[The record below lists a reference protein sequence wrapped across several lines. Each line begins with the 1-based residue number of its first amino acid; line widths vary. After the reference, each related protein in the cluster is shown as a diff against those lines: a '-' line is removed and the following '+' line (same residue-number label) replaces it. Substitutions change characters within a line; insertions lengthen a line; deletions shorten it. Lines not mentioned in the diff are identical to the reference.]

1 MILKPSILCTFLF
14 FSVFLFSFRNIDKPS
29 GIDKISGK
37 QWLNGSLIT
46 QKEILL
52 DTGRIVNKDSIQSCL
67 ANYKKLMKAH
77 GFSNPG
83 GQPFTQT
90 ITTTAQLTTGESF
103 NGTDLRD
110 WIDATATAYAQ
121 AGKTFSIRVEFG
133 AYDMTYLNR
142 YEPDPAKR
150 AKKNN
155 RIAIFLVPYD
165 ASSGQTLQ
173 PHANIAGGTPSGGGG
188 AYDFGGLQP

>member
-1 MILKPSILCTFLF
+1 MIFKPAILCTFLF
-14 FSVFLFSFRNIDKPS
+14 FSVLLFSFKNIDKPS
-29 GIDKISGK
+29 GKE
-37 QWLNGSLIT
+37 WLNGSEML
-46 QKEILL
+46 QKVFRL
-52 DTGRIVNKDSIQSCL
+52 DTGRIVNQDSIQTCL
-67 ANYKKLMKAH
+67 TNYRKLMKAH

-103 NGTDLRD
+103 SGTDLRD
-110 WIDATATAYAQ
+110 WLDATAAAYAQ

-133 AYDMTYLNR
+133 VYDMTYLNM

-188 AYDFGGLQP
+188 GYDFGGLQP

>member
-1 MILKPSILCTFLF
+1 MICKPSTLCAFLF
-14 FSVFLFSFRNIDKPS
+14 ISAILFSFRNIDKHAE
-29 GIDKISGK
+29 KIFIHRSEMA
-37 QWLNGSLIT
+37 QR
-46 QKEILL
+46 EIRV
-52 DTGRIVNKDSIQSCL
+52 DTGRIVNQDSIQSCL
-67 ANYKKLMKAH
+67 KNYKKLMKEH
-77 GFSNPG
+77 GFTNPG
-83 GQPFTQT
+83 GQPFTPT

-150 AKKNN
+150 AKKMN

-165 ASSGQTLQ
+165 VSSGITLQ

>member
-1 MILKPSILCTFLF
+1 MIRKSSIFCTFLF
-14 FSVFLFSFRNIDKPS
+14 SYVFLLSFRNIDKPS
-29 GIDKISGK
+29 EKI
-37 QWLNGSLIT
+37 WTNRYEMV
-46 QKEILL
+46 QKEIRV
-52 DTGRIVNKDSIQSCL
+52 DTGRIVNQDSIQTCL
-67 ANYKKLMKAH
+67 KNYTKLMKDH

-90 ITTTAQLTTGESF
+90 ITKTAQLTTGESF
-103 NGTDLRD
+103 SGTDLRD

-133 AYDMTYLNR
+133 VYDMTYLNR

-165 ASSGQTLQ
+165 ASSGLTLQ
-173 PHANIAGGTPSGGGG
+173 PHANIAGGSPSGGGG

>member
-1 MILKPSILCTFLF
+1 MFLF

-29 GIDKISGK
+29 GNVC
-37 QWLNGSLIT
+37 LNSSYAAL
-46 QKEILL
+46 KEIRV
-52 DTGRIVNKDSIQSCL
+52 DTGRIVNQDSIQTCL
-67 ANYKKLMKAH
+67 KNYKKLMKDH

-90 ITTTAQLTTGESF
+90 IATTAQLTTGVSF
-103 NGTDLRD
+103 SGTDLRD
-110 WIDATATAYAQ
+110 WLDATAAAYAQ

-133 AYDMTYLNR
+133 VYDMTYLNR

-165 ASSGQTLQ
+165 ASSGITLQ
-173 PHANIAGGTPSGGGG
+173 PHANVAGGTPSGGGG

>member
-1 MILKPSILCTFLF
+1 MILKPSIPCTILL
-14 FSVFLFSFRNIDKPS
+14 FSVFLFSFRNINIPS
-29 GIDKISGK
+29 GKE
-37 QWLNGSLIT
+37 WLNGSEMI
-46 QKEILL
+46 QRQMGL
-52 DTGRIVNKDSIQSCL
+52 DTGRIVNQDSIQSCL
-67 ANYKKLMKAH
+67 KNYIKLMKAH
-77 GFSNPG
+77 GFSDPG
-83 GQPFTQT
+83 GQPFTST
-90 ITTTAQLTTGESF
+90 ITKTAQLTTGESF
-103 NGTDLRD
+103 SGTDLRD
-110 WIDATATAYAQ
+110 WLDATAAAYAQ

-165 ASSGQTLQ
+165 ATSGLSLQ
-173 PHANIAGGTPSGGGG
+173 PQANIAGGTPSGGGG

>member
-1 MILKPSILCTFLF
+1 MIRKPSILCTFLF
-14 FSVFLFSFRNIDKPS
+14 FSVFLLSFRSIDKPLEKIRS
-29 GIDKISGK
+29 GRSEM
-37 QWLNGSLIT
+37 T
-46 QKEILL
+46 QKQIRV
-52 DTGRIVNKDSIQSCL
+52 DTGRIVNQDSIQTCL
-67 ANYKKLMKAH
+67 KNYRNLMKAH

-103 NGTDLRD
+103 SGTDLRD

-133 AYDMTYLNR
+133 VYDMTYLNR

-165 ASSGQTLQ
+165 ASSGITLQ
-173 PHANIAGGTPSGGGG
+173 PQANIAGGTPSGGGG

>member
-1 MILKPSILCTFLF
+1 MIHKPSILCTFLLL
-14 FSVFLFSFRNIDKPS
+14 SVFLFSFRTIDKPS
-29 GIDKISGK
+29 GKEWPNASVIA
-37 QWLNGSLIT
+37 L
-46 QKEILL
+46 KEIRL
-52 DTGRIVNKDSIQSCL
+52 DTGRIVSQDSIQSCL
-67 ANYKKLMKAH
+67 KNYRKLRKAH

-103 NGTDLRD
+103 SGTDLRD
-110 WIDATATAYAQ
+110 WLDATATAYAQ

-165 ASSGQTLQ
+165 VSSGQTLQ

>member
-1 MILKPSILCTFLF
+1 MILKPSIHSTFLF
-14 FSVFLFSFRNIDKPS
+14 FSVFLFSFRNIDKSPVKEGFNS
-29 GIDKISGK
+29 SYIE
-37 QWLNGSLIT
+37 
-46 QKEILL
+46 QKEIRL
-52 DTGRIVNKDSIQSCL
+52 DTGRIVNLDSIQSCL
-67 ANYKKLMKAH
+67 ANYTRLMKAH
-77 GFSNPG
+77 GFSDPG

-103 NGTDLRD
+103 SGTDLRD
-110 WIDATATAYAQ
+110 WLDATATAYAQ

-142 YEPDPAKR
+142 YEPDPTKR
-150 AKKNN
+150 AKKIN

-173 PHANIAGGTPSGGGG
+173 PQANIAGGTPSGGGG
-188 AYDFGGLQP
+188 GYDFGGLQP

>member
-1 MILKPSILCTFLF
+1 MIRKPSILSIFMF
-14 FSVFLFSFRNIDKPS
+14 FSVFLFSFRT
-29 GIDKISGK
+29 ISSPNSNDRFNHFSSAK
-37 QWLNGSLIT
+37 NSNR
-46 QKEILL
+46 L
-52 DTGRIVNKDSIQSCL
+52 DTGRIVSQDSIQQCL
-67 ANYKKLMKAH
+67 KNYKKLMKDH

-103 NGTDLRD
+103 NGADLRD
-110 WIDATATAYAQ
+110 WLDATAAAYTQ
-121 AGKTFSIRVEFG
+121 AGKTFSIRIEFG
-133 AYDMTYLNR
+133 VYDMTYLNR

-155 RIAIFLVPYD
+155 RVAVFLVPYD
-165 ASSGQTLQ
+165 ASSGVTLQ

>member
-1 MILKPSILCTFLF
+1 MLLKPSIFCTFLF
-14 FSVFLFSFRNIDKPS
+14 FSVFLFSFRNIDQPS
-29 GIDKISGK
+29 AIERKISSYMA
-37 QWLNGSLIT
+37 QM
-46 QKEILL
+46 EIHL

-67 ANYKKLMKAH
+67 TNYKKLMKAH

>member
-14 FSVFLFSFRNIDKPS
+14 FSFFLFSFRNIDKSPANEE
-29 GIDKISGK
+29 
-37 QWLNGSLIT
+37 LNSSYKV
-46 QKEILL
+46 QKEIHL
-52 DTGRIVNKDSIQSCL
+52 DTGRIVNLDSIQSCL
-67 ANYKKLMKAH
+67 TNYTKLMKAH

-103 NGTDLRD
+103 SGTDLRD
-110 WIDATATAYAQ
+110 WLDATATAYVQ

-150 AKKNN
+150 AKKIN

-173 PHANIAGGTPSGGGG
+173 RQANIAGGTPSGGGG
-188 AYDFGGLQP
+188 GYDFGGLQP

>member
-1 MILKPSILCTFLF
+1 MHKPPVFCTILF
-14 FSVFLFSFRNIDKPS
+14 FSAFLFSFKNIDKTFEKTCLGRP
-29 GIDKISGK
+29 
-37 QWLNGSLIT
+37 QMA
-46 QKEILL
+46 QKVIRA
-52 DTGRIVNKDSIQSCL
+52 DTGRIVNQDSVQQCL
-67 ANYKKLMKAH
+67 RNYKKLMKDH

-83 GQPFTQT
+83 GQPYSPT

-103 NGTDLRD
+103 SGTDLRD

-133 AYDMTYLNR
+133 VYDMTYLNR

-165 ASSGQTLQ
+165 TSSGITLQ
-173 PHANIAGGTPSGGGG
+173 PQANIAGGTASGGGG

>member
-1 MILKPSILCTFLF
+1 MILKPSILCTLLL
-14 FSVFLFSFRNIDKPS
+14 FSVFLFSFRKIDTYSVNKS
-29 GIDKISGK
+29 LD
-37 QWLNGSLIT
+37 GSFVT
-46 QKEILL
+46 QKKMHL
-52 DTGRIVNKDSIQSCL
+52 DTGRIVSQDSIQQCL
-67 ANYKKLMKAH
+67 KNYRKLMKDH

-90 ITTTAQLTTGESF
+90 ITATAQLTTGESF
-103 NGTDLRD
+103 SGADLRD
-110 WIDATATAYAQ
+110 WLDATAAAYTQ

-133 AYDMTYLNR
+133 VYDMTYLNT
-142 YEPDPAKR
+142 YEPDPARR

-165 ASSGQTLQ
+165 ASSGETLQ
-173 PHANIAGGTPSGGGG
+173 PHANITGGAPSGGGG

>member
-1 MILKPSILCTFLF
+1 MICKPSILCTFLF
-14 FSVFLFSFRNIDKPS
+14 ISVFLFSFRNIDKHAK
-29 GIDKISGK
+29 KICINRSEMV
-37 QWLNGSLIT
+37 QR
-46 QKEILL
+46 EIKV
-52 DTGRIVNKDSIQSCL
+52 DTGRIVNQDSIQSCL
-67 ANYKKLMKAH
+67 KNYKKLMKDH
-77 GFSNPG
+77 GFTNPG
-83 GQPFTQT
+83 GQPFTPT

-103 NGTDLRD
+103 SGTDLRD
-110 WIDATATAYAQ
+110 WIDATAAAYTQ

-133 AYDMTYLNR
+133 AYDMAYLNR

-150 AKKNN
+150 AKKLN

-165 ASSGQTLQ
+165 ASSGVTLQ

>member
-14 FSVFLFSFRNIDKPS
+14 FSVFLFSFRNIDKS
-29 GIDKISGK
+29 SGK
-37 QWLNGSLIT
+37 EELNSSYNA
-46 QKEILL
+46 QKGIRL
-52 DTGRIVNKDSIQSCL
+52 DTGRIVNQDSIQTCL
-67 ANYKKLMKAH
+67 KNYKKLMKDH

-83 GQPFTQT
+83 GQPYTST
-90 ITTTAQLTTGESF
+90 ITTTTQLTTGESF
-103 NGTDLRD
+103 SGTDLRD
-110 WIDATATAYAQ
+110 WLDATAAAYTQ
-121 AGKTFSIRVEFG
+121 VGKTFSIRVEFG

-150 AKKNN
+150 AKKLN

-165 ASSGQTLQ
+165 TSSGQTLQ

>member
-1 MILKPSILCTFLF
+1 MIRKPSILCTILF
-14 FSVFLFSFRNIDKPS
+14 SSVFLFSFKNINKPS
-29 GIDKISGK
+29 GIERLSR
-37 QWLNGSLIT
+37 T
-46 QKEILL
+46 YAATKEIHL
-52 DTGRIVNKDSIQSCL
+52 DTGRIVSQDSIQTCL
-67 ANYKKLMKAH
+67 KNYKKLMKDH

-103 NGTDLRD
+103 SGSDLRD
-110 WIDATATAYAQ
+110 WLNATATAYAQ
-121 AGKTFSIRVEFG
+121 AGKTFSIRIEFG
-133 AYDMTYLNR
+133 VYDMTYLNR

-155 RIAIFLVPYD
+155 RVAVFLIPYD
-165 ASSGQTLQ
+165 ASSGVTLQ